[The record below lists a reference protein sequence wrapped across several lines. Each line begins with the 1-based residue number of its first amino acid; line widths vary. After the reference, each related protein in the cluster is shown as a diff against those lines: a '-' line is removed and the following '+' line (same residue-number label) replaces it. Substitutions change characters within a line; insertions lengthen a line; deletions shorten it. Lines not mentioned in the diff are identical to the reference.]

1 MFNLDAITNKN
12 NKDDDK
18 KKPYRMLVIGPSVSG
33 KTNALIDLI
42 QKQDNGA
49 PIDRIY
55 LYAKGLSEQNISF
68 RLKNVKIQE

>member
-1 MFNLDAITNKN
+1 
-12 NKDDDK
+12 
-18 KKPYRMLVIGPSVSG
+18 MLVIGPSVSG

>member
-1 MFNLDAITNKN
+1 
-12 NKDDDK
+12 
-18 KKPYRMLVIGPSVSG
+18 MLVIGPSVSG

-55 LYAKGLSEQNISF
+55 LYAKDLSEQNISF